1 MKKKNSRCTWLG
13 KIAVAATLAIVAAG
27 CSLTQPSK
35 TDAVPGKA
43 AQPQTVPAAELVLLG
58 VAGGPTWYGKESP
71 HGISSALVVD
81 GKAYIVD
88 LGSGAY
94 RQLRRA
100 GIQPGSEAAVF
111 FTHLHT
117 DHVIDL
123 ASVLMYDPS
132 ARRRAKAQLEIFGPG
147 RRGVLPPLADG
158 MKGDVVVH
166 PENPNAGTV
175 DLVDAMLG
183 GMAADLN
190 IRVRSEGV
198 PDVRQFFKP
207 NDIAL
212 PAGLVVDPNTNPA
225 PSMEPFKVWEDARVK
240 VSAILVPHG
249 LVFPNFAY
257 RFDTAHGSVV
267 FSGDTAASENLVK
280 LARGAD
286 VLVHEAIDPA
296 WVSRIVG
303 PKPWDAR
310 QQALAKQLLEA
321 HATPRE
327 AGEIATRA
335 GVYRLVLSHLVP
347 GDAPR
352 DHWKQARDTFKGP
365 VVVGED
371 LMRLSLTQS
380 GH

>member
-1 MKKKNSRCTWLG
+1 MSTALSSVVVDLRRRWHAAA
-13 KIAVAATLAIVAAG
+13 IALTLVA
-27 CSLTQPSK
+27 CSVSAQS
-35 TDAVPGKA
+35 TDASSA
-43 AQPQTVPAAELVLLG
+43 AAVQPPASLVLLG
-58 VAGGPTWYGKESP
+58 VAGGPTWYGTESP
-71 HGISSALVVD
+71 YGISSALVVD

-100 GIQPGSEAAVF
+100 GIKAGDEAAVF

-198 PDVRQFFKP
+198 PDVRQFFKAH
-207 NDIAL
+207 DIAL
-212 PAGLVVDPNTNPA
+212 PAGLVKDPNQDPA
-225 PSMEPFKVWEDARVK
+225 PPMEPIKVWEDARVK

-267 FSGDTAASENLVK
+267 FSGDTAASDNLVK
-280 LARGAD
+280 LARSAD
-286 VLVHEAIDPA
+286 ILVHEAIDPA
-296 WVSRIVG
+296 WVSRTVG

-310 QQALAKQLLEA
+310 QQALAKHLLEA

-327 AGEIATRA
+327 VGEIATRA
-335 GVYRLVLSHLVP
+335 GVHRLVLSHLVP

-352 DHWKQARDTFKGP
+352 DHWEKARETFKGP

-371 LMRLSLTQS
+371 LMRLPLAPSAN
-380 GH
+380 

>member
-1 MKKKNSRCTWLG
+1 MRLHKHWNAA
-13 KIAVAATLAIVAAG
+13 AVALTLIAG
-27 CSLTQPSK
+27 CVSGQAQAADKLPVSSTQSS
-35 TDAVPGKA
+35 AS
-43 AQPQTVPAAELVLLG
+43 LVLLG

-71 HGISSALVVD
+71 HGISSALMVD

-94 RQLRRA
+94 RQMRRA
-100 GIQPGSEAAVF
+100 GIKPGDEAAVF

-158 MKGDVVVH
+158 MSGDVVVH

-175 DLVDAMLG
+175 DLVDAMLA
-183 GMAADLN
+183 GMASDLN

-198 PDVRQFFKP
+198 PDVRQFFRVH
-207 NDIAL
+207 DIVL
-212 PAGLVVDPNTNPA
+212 PAGLEVDPNTNSAPA
-225 PSMEPFKVWEDARVK
+225 MEPFKVWEDARVK

-267 FSGDTAASENLVK
+267 FSGDTAASDNLVK

-296 WVSRIVG
+296 WVSHIVG

-327 AGEIATRA
+327 VGEIATRA
-335 GVYRLVLSHLVP
+335 GVHSLVLSHLVP

-352 DHWKQARDTFKGP
+352 DHWEQARETFKGQ

-371 LMRLSLTQS
+371 LMRLPLIQS
-380 GH
+380 RR

>member
-1 MKKKNSRCTWLG
+1 MKKTNSRRSWLG
-13 KIAVAATLAIVAAG
+13 RIMFAAMFAIAGTG
-27 CSLTQPSK
+27 CSLTQPAK
-35 TDAVPGKA
+35 TDAATGKA
-43 AQPQTVPAAELVLLG
+43 TPSQATAAAELVLLG

-71 HGISSALVVD
+71 HGISSVLVVD

-123 ASVLMYDPS
+123 ASMLMYDPS

-166 PENPNAGTV
+166 PENPNAGTA

-198 PDVRQFFKP
+198 PDVRQFFKAH
-207 NDIAL
+207 DIAL
-212 PAGLVVDPNTNPA
+212 PAGLLVDPNTNPA
-225 PSMEPFKVWEDARVK
+225 P
-240 VSAILVPHG
+240 PHG
-249 LVFPNFAY
+249 TLQGMG
-257 RFDTAHGSVV
+257 R
-267 FSGDTAASENLVK
+267 
-280 LARGAD
+280 R
-286 VLVHEAIDPA
+286 
-296 WVSRIVG
+296 
-303 PKPWDAR
+303 
-310 QQALAKQLLEA
+310 
-321 HATPRE
+321 PRE
-327 AGEIATRA
+327 GQRHSGAAWS
-335 GVYRLVLSHLVP
+335 GVSQL
-347 GDAPR
+347 
-352 DHWKQARDTFKGP
+352 
-365 VVVGED
+365 
-371 LMRLSLTQS
+371 RLSLRYSARLGGVLRRYSSQREPGEAGTWCRCACA
-380 GH
+380 